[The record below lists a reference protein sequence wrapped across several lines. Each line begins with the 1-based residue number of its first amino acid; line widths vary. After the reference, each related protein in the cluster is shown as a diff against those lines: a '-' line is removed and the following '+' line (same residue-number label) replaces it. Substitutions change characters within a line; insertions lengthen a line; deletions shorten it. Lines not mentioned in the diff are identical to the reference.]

1 MKRKAERTKSLNC
14 GNGGIRDAGQ
24 NKRTSVSE
32 HENTPSCVR
41 PALPVPF
48 AEGPHDGSGFF
59 FSLCHSR
66 YCQSLKKEKKG
77 NEIIRPPPTT
87 KQHRQG
93 RAALPTDASSSPHSA
108 PHRTHSHCEIPS
120 VCFHYHFESHS
131 FGS

>member
-59 FSLCHSR
+59 FFPLPFPV
-66 YCQSLKKEKKG
+66 LPKFKKRKK
-77 NEIIRPPPTT
+77 R
-87 KQHRQG
+87 
-93 RAALPTDASSSPHSA
+93 
-108 PHRTHSHCEIPS
+108 
-120 VCFHYHFESHS
+120 
-131 FGS
+131 